1 MARGQE
7 RAEEIQR
14 ELFRDICNEVT
25 DRELDLI
32 KQELKQK
39 AFGGFKS
46 GEIERELKTTNDILE
61 KLKRKG
67 LIKIGDYVILHK
79 LAGAIESQP
88 LLDYVAKAENSLV
101 AIQWPVKQPKTDP
114 SQESPMLGA
123 VGYGAYGGH
132 HAQFPVQNTRPP
144 PPYHH
149 YDDPQPYQPTMG
161 PPQHQAPRRQQHR
174 QFQDSP
180 TRTPHQ
186 QPGAPTQQ
194 NPYQQGGVAPSQ
206 LAQPITDPHYSHQDG
221 GSSTHPQPAFPQY
234 TPSSAEMQLR
244 SGSSSS
250 RSHDDVFL
258 PERRN
263 ISFDNRTEY
272 EPGPGYVLFINNM
285 FTRQPDY
292 RRGAEVDERN
302 VRNLFSNTLKGYFL
316 QYIKDVTCEEL
327 KGYLESLKDTLSTG
341 IYKSFILILGTHG
354 EPKMADSNKS
364 MKDAV
369 LMADNK
375 WMMVEDIVSSFH
387 GDQIP
392 AMKDKP
398 KVFIIQSCRGK
409 KFQRSVSL
417 SDSPAIVSDAY
428 PRQQPEYMT
437 RPINSDI
444 LIAYATSEGT
454 KAWRNEDEG
463 SWFVKDLCDVITE
476 YCRKEHMLDILVHV
490 NNRMVWREAT
500 ENRGKQMPCFVCTFT
515 KKFMLAYPNK

>member
-1 MARGQE
+1 MAIGQE

-14 ELFRDICNEVT
+14 KLFKDICNEVT

-67 LIKIGDYVILHK
+67 LIKIGDYGILRK

-88 LLDYVAKAENSLV
+88 LLDYVAEAENSLA
-101 AIQWPVKQPKTDP
+101 AIHWPVKQPKTDP
-114 SQESPMLGA
+114 SPSPMPGA

-174 QFQDSP
+174 QYQDSP
-180 TRTPHQ
+180 TLTRHQ
-186 QPGAPTQQ
+186 QPGAPIQQ

-206 LAQPITDPHYSHQDG
+206 LTQPTTDPHYSHQDG
-221 GSSTHPQPAFPQY
+221 GSSRGRR
-234 TPSSAEMQLR
+234 AEMQLR

-250 RSHDDVFL
+250 RSIDDVFL

-263 ISFDNRTEY
+263 IPFDNRTEY
-272 EPGPGYVLFINNM
+272 EPGKGYVLFINNM

-292 RRGAEVDERN
+292 RRGAEADETN

-316 QYIKDVTCEEL
+316 QYMKDVTYEEL
-327 KGYLESLKDTLSTG
+327 RGYLESFKDTLSTG
-341 IYKSFILILGTHG
+341 VYKSFILILGTHG
-354 EPKMADSNKS
+354 EPQMSERNKS

-375 WMMVEDIVSSFH
+375 WMMVEDIVNSFH

-409 KFQRSVSL
+409 TIQRSVSL
-417 SDSPAIVSDAY
+417 SDSPAIVSDTY

-437 RPINSDI
+437 RPVNSDI

-476 YCRKEHMLDILVHV
+476 YCEKEHMLDILVRV
-490 NNRMVWREAT
+490 NSRMVWREAT